1 MKSTGKRTV
10 TRAHTERKLNPDTV
24 GGRIWKR
31 REELEM
37 TRDELAQKLSDVA
50 AKLDSEFEFDFQRL
64 WRVETNQTRVVAD
77 ELPIYAKALKTS
89 VEALVP

>member
-1 MKSTGKRTV
+1 MKSTAKRTV
-10 TRAHTERKLNPDTV
+10 TKAHTERSLNPDTV

-37 TRDELAQKLSDVA
+37 TRDELATKLSEVA
-50 AKLDSEFEFDFQRL
+50 RKLDSEFGFDFQKL

-77 ELPIYAKALKTS
+77 ELPIYARALKTT
-89 VEALVP
+89 VEALVS